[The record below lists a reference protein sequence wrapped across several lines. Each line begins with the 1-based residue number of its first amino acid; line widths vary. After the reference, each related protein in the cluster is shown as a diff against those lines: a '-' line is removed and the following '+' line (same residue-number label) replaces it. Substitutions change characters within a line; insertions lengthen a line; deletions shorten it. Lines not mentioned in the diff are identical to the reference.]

1 MNNTLIITII
11 IAIALIIGIMIWAK
25 SKKDAA
31 EAEAR
36 QAELMAM
43 QRQAP
48 STSGGWGNTL
58 ASIIGSSVQGYTAYT
73 QSQSNKG

>member
-11 IAIALIIGIMIWAK
+11 IAVALIIGIMVWAK

-36 QAELMAM
+36 QAELLAM
-43 QRQAP
+43 QRQSPVA
-48 STSGGWGNTL
+48 SGGWGNAL

-73 QSQSNKG
+73 QSQQNKG